1 MFVGPDPGEASVAAF
16 KSIRFLEEKQGG
28 GETMK
33 FVVNYCLLSGK
44 YGKL

>member
-16 KSIRFLEEKQGG
+16 KSIRFLEEKGG
-28 GETMK
+28 GRTMK